1 MNRPLHHRLEPKEV
15 EISAE
20 EVLELPLG
28 SKVRIHGED
37 RRGVHQWTDCIVA
50 GHETRLDSGL
60 SEKVLHKGGVTR
72 DQIQHQ
78 DRGRKPVRFHEA
90 GR

>member
-1 MNRPLHHRLEPKEV
+1 MNRPLHHHLDPKEV

-37 RRGVHQWTDCIVA
+37 R
-50 GHETRLDSGL
+50 
-60 SEKVLHKGGVTR
+60 
-72 DQIQHQ
+72 
-78 DRGRKPVRFHEA
+78 
-90 GR
+90 

>member
-1 MNRPLHHRLEPKEV
+1 MNKPLHHRLEPKEV
-15 EISAE
+15 VISAE

-50 GHETRLDSGL
+50 GHKTRKFLTYRSPEGL
-60 SEKVLHKGGVTR
+60 IKRCSIQDYPKKYYTKVV
-72 DQIQHQ
+72 
-78 DRGRKPVRFHEA
+78 
-90 GR
+90 